1 MTIFIK
7 NGGPLRILFLFL
19 FFCGEFSPIVI
30 FLKRKIISQITFF
43 LVVKKIK
50 FLT

>member
-1 MTIFIK
+1 
-7 NGGPLRILFLFL
+7 
-19 FFCGEFSPIVI
+19 VI